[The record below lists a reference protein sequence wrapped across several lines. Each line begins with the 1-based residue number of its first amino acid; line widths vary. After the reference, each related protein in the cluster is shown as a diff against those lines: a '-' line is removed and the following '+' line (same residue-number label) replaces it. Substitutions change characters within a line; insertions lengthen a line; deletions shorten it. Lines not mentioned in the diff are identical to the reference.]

1 MKILIVEDE
10 KRLAT
15 TIKRGLKL
23 RGYAVDL
30 IHDGGEAKQRILMY
44 RNEYDLIILDL
55 MLPTLS
61 GEEICI
67 EVRKAGV
74 LTPILVLTAHND
86 EKIKVDLLH
95 EGADDYMEKPFS
107 FSELEARIVALLRR
121 PHDTLPVELRS
132 PEGSIMLD
140 RKTHTVTVYDAHVPL
155 TLKEFMLLEYFLR
168 NPYKVITRDELLEH
182 AWDFSFSAFSNIVDV
197 HVKNLRK
204 KLDAT
209 RTKARIE
216 TIRGVGY
223 RFTG

>member
-15 TIKRGLKL
+15 TIKRGLKT

-30 IHDGGEAKQRILMY
+30 LHDGAEAKQRILMY
-44 RNEYDLIILDL
+44 RNDYDLVILDL
-55 MLPTLS
+55 MLPNLT
-61 GEEICI
+61 GEEICK
-67 EVRKAGV
+67 EVRDAGV
-74 LTPILVLTAHND
+74 VTPILILTARS
-86 EKIKVDLLH
+86 ELTTKVDLLNS
-95 EGADDYMEKPFS
+95 GADDYMEKPFS
-107 FSELEARIVALLRR
+107 FSELEARVGALLRR
-121 PHDTLPVELRS
+121 PKDSLPTELRS

-140 RKTHTVTVYDAHVPL
+140 RKTHTVTIYDANVPL

-182 AWDFSFSAFSNIVDV
+182 AWDFSFSSFSNVVDV

-204 KLDAT
+204 KLEAA

-216 TIRGVGY
+216 TVRGVGY
-223 RFTG
+223 RFVG